1 MLNVK
6 NGYKRVTPEY
16 IWPWRSVK
24 IAYSYS
30 AVHTRATLANET
42 LPRAPSNGLPIGNPH
57 VAGDTLHLRVIG
69 LRHDDAFPALR
80 TRDKRE
86 IIISAPKSILWGF
99 QKNHCFVITCTLD
112 AHILNNYFYG
122 FHTSWF
128 AKTPECSL

>member
-1 MLNVK
+1 MATRESHLNIFDRDGQSK
-6 NGYKRVTPEY
+6 LLTRIPPFTPA
-16 IWPWRSVK
+16 S
-24 IAYSYS
+24 
-30 AVHTRATLANET
+30 TLANET